1 MKNMTEK
8 NILIDT
14 SCLIAYFNK
23 ETGYE
28 NVKARLF
35 SSNNLLISSVSLVEI
50 MSVIGKIDIDRAYTT
65 VEYLENSPIKI
76 MDVNKD
82 IAKLAGTL
90 KLKYPLSSL
99 STADCIILASG
110 IKHAEKV
117 ITRDGFWKDVKEIQV
132 EII

>member
-1 MKNMTEK
+1 MTER

-23 ETGYE
+23 EAGYE
-28 NVKARLF
+28 NVKACLF
-35 SSNNLLISSVSLVEI
+35 SSNSLFISSVSLVEI
-50 MSVIGKIDIDRAYTT
+50 MSVIGKRDFDRAYTI

-76 MDVNKD
+76 IDVDKN